1 MFEKRIIPCLDIKD
15 GKVVK
20 GVNFVD
26 IVDVGDPVEI
36 ARRYE
41 EEGADE
47 VVFLDIAATNEGRA
61 TNCALFERAAKTLN
75 IPFTVG
81 GGVRSIDEFGAIIG
95 YGAAKVSLNSA
106 AVKNPDLIKQAS
118 DKFGKERVVA
128 AIDAKRVAG
137 NMLVFTG
144 GGMDSTGLE
153 LAEWAKQCESLGA
166 GEILLTSID
175 ADGTQSGYDIE
186 MTAVVASAVDIPV
199 IASGGCG
206 SIDDIIEVFRRTNC
220 GAALVASLFHFGK
233 ASVADV
239 KLEMERNGFLLCKR

>member
-1 MFEKRIIPCLDIKD
+1 MSGKRIIPCLDIKD

-41 EEGADE
+41 EQGADE
-47 VVFLDIAATNEGRA
+47 IVFLDIAATSEGRA
-61 TNCALFERAAKTLN
+61 TNCALFERAAKILS

-81 GGVRSIDEFGAIIG
+81 GGVRSIDEFGAIINC
-95 YGAAKVSLNSA
+95 GAAKISLNSA
-106 AVKNPDLIKQAS
+106 AVKNPDLIKQTS
-118 DKFGKERVVA
+118 DKFGKARVVV
-128 AIDAKRVAG
+128 AIDAKRVGG

-144 GGMDSTGLE
+144 GGMIGSGLE
-153 LAEWAKQCESLGA
+153 LVEWATQCANLGA

-175 ADGTQSGYDIE
+175 ADGMQSGYDIE
-186 MTAVVASAVDIPV
+186 MTAAVASAVEIPL

-206 SIDDIIEVFRRTNC
+206 SIRDIIEVFKQTNC
-220 GAALVASLFHFGK
+220 DAALVASLFHFGK
-233 ASVADV
+233 ASVGQV
-239 KLEMERNGFLLCKR
+239 KLEMERAGIPCRK